1 MLPLV
6 QRIVADIT
14 RLFAEIHDRRERV
27 NQIRAASGGQRNE
40 ESVYSEELRQV
51 EQEIE
56 KEATRLDGF
65 LAELRELGVELKDP
79 VHGLVDFRAR
89 MDDRDVYL
97 CWKLG
102 EEEIGHWHEIDAGFS
117 GRQSLLENSATG
129 PDDSDNGD
137 GAGC

>member
-65 LAELRELGVELKDP
+65 LAELRELGVELDEP
-79 VHGLVDFRAR
+79 GGGTSAFTRSNSPSLAR
-89 MDDRDVYL
+89 TADTAAPLSSEPMSSDRSA
-97 CWKLG
+97 WAKPTT
-102 EEEIGHWHEIDAGFS
+102 AN
-117 GRQSLLENSATG
+117 LLAQ
-129 PDDSDNGD
+129 
-137 GAGC
+137 